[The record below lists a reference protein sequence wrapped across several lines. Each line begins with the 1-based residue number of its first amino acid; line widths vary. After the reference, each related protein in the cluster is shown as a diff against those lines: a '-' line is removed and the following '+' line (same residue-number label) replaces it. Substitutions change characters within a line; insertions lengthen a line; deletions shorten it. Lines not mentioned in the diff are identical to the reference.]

1 MAWSSEFLRRLSA
14 TPVRPQFRFETFD
27 LGTGAGNTPG
37 SPSSTAEI
45 AGFSASSAGMQAVSW
60 TPTASGFNVLIGVEN
75 PGALLGYLKRGALCR
90 VRCAIGTTAAAQ
102 WNTIAI
108 GRIMDVN
115 GVPPEIVVQCTDFLA
130 ALGSRL
136 TVTPAELPLFS
147 DAANTTTLT
156 SDYTAGDAS
165 LAVSATSGFSK
176 ESGGATVGLLQ
187 VTPTSGSPFFL
198 TWSSKTGSSFT
209 VSTSGVL
216 GTTAVD
222 AVTGDT
228 VTHYPYIVDHPL
240 RIARKVLTSTGSG
253 TNGGF
258 DTLPKSWGYGIP
270 AEFIDGDDIA
280 RYVTASTP
288 SSGTANWQAYVT
300 EPQNDGGSW
309 LRGLLSPAGMFI
321 VSRQGQ
327 ISARC
332 AVACYTPPAALE
344 PEIVITDQDIAE
356 VVSHSRFDTSIA
368 AQGAGIRVKGPTTQQ
383 TSKRTQIATLPA
395 VEVVSYELPY
405 LGRANEALQL
415 EQVRDRLL
423 HWSASVPEK
432 ITIICA
438 GLRLAGLSP
447 GDLVRL
453 TCRKV
458 VGRIEGEGGFYR
470 LRRCMVAT
478 VAPDFVA
485 AEVRLELLAPTPP
498 DNNYD

>member
-1 MAWSSEFLRRLSA
+1 
-14 TPVRPQFRFETFD
+14 
-27 LGTGAGNTPG
+27 
-37 SPSSTAEI
+37 
-45 AGFSASSAGMQAVSW
+45 
-60 TPTASGFNVLIGVEN
+60 
-75 PGALLGYLKRGALCR
+75 
-90 VRCAIGTTAAAQ
+90 
-102 WNTIAI
+102 
-108 GRIMDVN
+108 
-115 GVPPEIVVQCTDFLA
+115 
-130 ALGSRL
+130 
-136 TVTPAELPLFS
+136 
-147 DAANTTTLT
+147 
-156 SDYTAGDAS
+156 
-165 LAVSATSGFSK
+165 
-176 ESGGATVGLLQ
+176 
-187 VTPTSGSPFFL
+187 
-198 TWSSKTGSSFT
+198 
-209 VSTSGVL
+209 
-216 GTTAVD
+216 
-222 AVTGDT
+222 
-228 VTHYPYIVDHPL
+228 
-240 RIARKVLTSTGSG
+240 
-253 TNGGF
+253 
-258 DTLPKSWGYGIP
+258 
-270 AEFIDGDDIA
+270 
-280 RYVTASTP
+280 
-288 SSGTANWQAYVT
+288 
-300 EPQNDGGSW
+300 
-309 LRGLLSPAGMFI
+309 MFI

-432 ITIICA
+432 VTIICA